1 MRIHRSLPFLF
12 FFLSILTS
20 AISRPINLTTS
31 SNRTSINWVD
41 PLIVQRG
48 SATTGTTNSNTLTI
62 AKPAGIAVGDVLITN
77 ISYSKSNNDAT
88 SPTASGWT
96 VVANARID
104 DAVNYRAV
112 VMYKVVEAADLN
124 SNPYSF
130 AFTSNLYS
138 AVGAIT
144 AFVNV
149 DVSGASPFDVA
160 SNTINVS
167 NGANIASVVANGL
180 LTSSNNSAILMLT
193 QSDGEITFDNTVG
206 SATAWRTTSPG
217 TLTEIYDI
225 AYDGKQA
232 EDKLSVGMAWGIKT
246 SAGSTGNGLVNQS
259 AANNF
264 GAILLALK
272 PITTV
277 QPTPSIT
284 STLTATSEYGSSSS
298 YQITASYSPTSYSAA
313 TLPTGMS
320 VDAATGLINVGA
332 NTPAGNYSISLT
344 ATNAS
349 GTGTASTLNY
359 TVTGKALTITATN
372 VLKCFGAIHTFNTAL
387 FTSSGLIPGET
398 ISAVDMNSEGAL
410 SSAAVGAYSI
420 VPSNAT
426 GTNGFLAANYEI
438 TYQSTGTL
446 SVRPLNSWHG
456 NVSTVWTNTANWC
469 LASALVPGAADAA
482 IIYPSNN
489 SPELGDSYSLSDLT
503 INAGASILLKT
514 ANNGTTNTFTIFGS
528 LTNDGLLDMEAN
540 TRVIFG
546 TGAHTVSG
554 SAITSFVN
562 LTVNSGSNITL
573 NQSIQVTNNLTLTS
587 GYLVPAADKLVSI
600 ENGATVTGASNTS
613 YVRGAVKKIGTN
625 GNTNYIFSYPI
636 GKPSVAL
643 YDPVAITFPV
653 ASTTDDVMVSYHEA
667 AFNTTQK
674 NNNIREVAP
683 EYWNITP
690 GSLVANASGLNVKL
704 HYKSADGGKYFT
716 NATNVSYYKV
726 GHYNGSTWEVAVG
739 LDAAKNSTDAG
750 STLAEGFGIANGV
763 TAFSRFTMLEIVAS
777 VLPVKLSH
785 FNARHLPENR
795 VGLSWSTEFEQQ
807 NKGFIIER
815 AGLPSQGKFQK
826 IGYVFSKGISGSS
839 SAPLNYSFT
848 ESVPNGETYAYYRIV
863 QEDLDGKL
871 SPSEIKLLKFNVGTP
886 TQIAVQSTTG
896 RVTISRN
903 PGAKK
908 MNYRVT
914 DQMGRI
920 ITEGKGIVDQVF
932 MLQISSNGI
941 YNIQLFIP
949 ETGEQ
954 LIKRVL
960 VQK

>member
-1 MRIHRSLPFLF
+1 MRIHRSLPFLL

-20 AISRPINLTTS
+20 AISRPINFTTS

-48 SATTGTTNSNTLTI
+48 SATSGTTNSNTLTI
-62 AKPAGIAVGDVLITN
+62 AKPAGIAVGDVLIAN

-96 VVANARID
+96 VLANARID

-112 VMYKVVEAADLN
+112 VMYNIVETADLN
-124 SNPYSF
+124 ANPYSF
-130 AFTSNLYS
+130 GFTSNLYS
-138 AVGAIT
+138 AVGAIA

-149 DVSGASPFDVA
+149 DVSGASPFDVV

-167 NGANIASVVANGL
+167 NGANIASLVANGL
-180 LTSSNNSAILMLT
+180 LTSSNNAAILMLT

-225 AYDGKQA
+225 AYDGNSP
-232 EDKLSVGMAWGIKT
+232 EGKLSVGMAWGIKT

-320 VDAATGLINVGA
+320 LDAATGLIGVGA
-332 NTPAGNYSISLT
+332 NTAAGNYSISLT

-420 VPSNAT
+420 IPSNAT
-426 GTNGFLAANYEI
+426 GTNGFLAANYVI
-438 TYQSTGTL
+438 SYQSTGTI

-456 NVSTVWTNTANWC
+456 TTSTAWTNTSNWC
-469 LASALVPGAADAA
+469 LASALVPGSGDAA

-489 SPELGDSYSLSDLT
+489 SPELGNSYTLTDLT
-503 INAGASILLKT
+503 INAGASVLLKT
-514 ANNGTTNTFTIFGS
+514 ANSLTLLGS
-528 LTNDGLLDMEAN
+528 LTNDGLLNMEAN

-562 LTVNSGSNITL
+562 LTVNSGTNITL
-573 NQSIQVTNNLTLTS
+573 NQSIEVINSLTLTS
-587 GYLVPAADKLVSI
+587 GYLAPAADKFVSI
-600 ENGATVTGASNTS
+600 GNGATVTGASNTS

-625 GNTNYIFSYPI
+625 GNANYNFDFPI
-636 GKPSVAL
+636 GKSASAF
-643 YDPVAITFPV
+643 YDPVSIVFPNG
-653 ASTTDDVMVSYHEA
+653 STTDELTVSYVEA
-667 AFNTTQK
+667 LYNTTLK
-674 NNNIREVAP
+674 NTNIREVAS

-690 GSLVANASGLNVKL
+690 GTLTENAAGLNIKL
-704 HYKSADGGKYFT
+704 HYKSAGGSYFT

-726 GHYNGSTWEVAVG
+726 GHFSTSTNTWEVAVG
-739 LDAAKNSTDAG
+739 LDAAQNSADAG
-750 STLAEGFGIANGV
+750 STLAEGFATANGV
-763 TAFSRFTMLEIVAS
+763 TNFSRFTMIEITSS
-777 VLPVKLSH
+777 VLPVHLTQFS
-785 FNARHLPENR
+785 ARVVPDNKVILN
-795 VGLSWSTEFEQQ
+795 WSTDQEQQ
-807 NKGFIIER
+807 NRGFVIER
-815 AGLPSQGKFQK
+815 ATLSSQGKFLK
-826 IGYVFSKGISGSS
+826 IAYIFSKGVNGNSS
-839 SAPLNYSFT
+839 SLLHYHFNERIPIGDN
-848 ESVPNGETYAYYRIV
+848 YAYYRIV
-863 QEDLDGKL
+863 QEDLDGKIM
-871 SPSEIKLLKFNVGTP
+871 PSEIRLVKFNNQTP
-886 TQIAVQSTTG
+886 IHVAVSTTTG
-896 RVTISRN
+896 VVTITRN
-903 PGAKK
+903 AGGNKL
-908 MNYRVT
+908 NYRVI
-914 DQMGRI
+914 DQLGRI
-920 ITEGKGIVDQVF
+920 VSEGKSIIDQVF
-932 MLQISSNGI
+932 VIGIQANGI
-941 YNIQLFIP
+941 FNLHLQIP
-949 ETGEQ
+949 ETGEE
-954 LIKRVL
+954 LIKRVMF
-960 VQK
+960 QK

>member
-20 AISRPINLTTS
+20 AISKPINLTTS

-96 VVANARID
+96 VVANAKID

-167 NGANIASVVANGL
+167 NGAHIASVVANGL
-180 LTSSNNSAILMLT
+180 LTSSNNAAILMLT

-225 AYDGKQA
+225 AYDGNA
-232 EDKLSVGMAWGIKT
+232 PEGKLSVGMAWGIKT

-349 GTGTASTLNY
+349 GTGTASILNY

-426 GTNGFLAANYEI
+426 GTNGFLAANYVI
-438 TYQSTGTL
+438 SYQSTGTI

-456 NVSTVWTNTANWC
+456 TTSTAWTNTSNWC
-469 LASALVPGAADAA
+469 LAGALVPGSGDAA

-489 SPELGDSYSLSDLT
+489 SPELGNSYTLTDLT
-503 INAGASILLKT
+503 INADASVLLKT
-514 ANNGTTNTFTIFGS
+514 ANSLTLLGS
-528 LTNDGLLDMEAN
+528 LTNDGLLNMEVN

-554 SAITSFVN
+554 SNITSFVN
-562 LTVNSGSNITL
+562 LTVNSGTNITL
-573 NQSIQVTNNLTLTS
+573 NQSIEVINSLTLTS

-600 ENGATVTGASNTS
+600 ENGATVIGASNTS
-613 YVRGAVKKIGTN
+613 YVRGAVKKVGTN
-625 GNTNYIFSYPI
+625 GNSNFTFSYPI

-643 YDPVAITFPV
+643 YDPVDITFPV
-653 ASTTDDVMVSYHEA
+653 ASASDDVTVSYFEA

-674 NNNIREVAP
+674 NSNIREVAS

-690 GSLVANASGLNVKL
+690 GSLVANTSGLNVKL
-704 HYKSADGGKYFT
+704 HYKSAGGGKYFT

-726 GHYNGSTWEVAVG
+726 GHFNGTTWEVAVG
-739 LDAAKNSTDAG
+739 LDAAQNSADAG
-750 STLAEGFGIANGV
+750 ATLAEGFATANGV

-777 VLPVKLSH
+777 VLPVHLTQ
-785 FNARHLPENR
+785 FNARPIPGNR
-795 VGLSWSTEFEQQ
+795 VQLSWTTAQEQQ
-807 NKGFIIER
+807 NKGFRVER
-815 AGLPSQGKFQK
+815 ATLSSQGKF
-826 IGYVFSKGISGSS
+826 IRMGYVFSQGISGFSS
-839 SAPLNYSFT
+839 DSKNYNFT
-848 ESVPNGETYAYYRIV
+848 ESIPQGEKYAYYRIV
-863 QEDLDGKL
+863 QEDLDGRL
-871 SPSEIKLLKFNVGTP
+871 NFSDIKLVKFNANSAIQIGVEP
-886 TQIAVQSTTG
+886 TEG
-896 RVTISRN
+896 RITIYRDL
-903 PGAKK
+903 GVRK
-908 MNYRVT
+908 MDYLVT
-914 DQMGRI
+914 DQLGRI
-920 ITEGKGIVDQVF
+920 IKQGSGIVDQRVTLY
-932 MLQISSNGI
+932 LQGNGF
-941 YNIQLFIP
+941 YNLHLKIP

-960 VQK
+960 IQK

>member
-20 AISRPINLTTS
+20 AISKPVSFTTS
-31 SNRTSINWVD
+31 SNRTNLNWVD

-48 SATTGTTNSNTLTI
+48 SATSGTTNSNTLTI
-62 AKPAGIAVGDVLITN
+62 AKPAGIAVGDVLIVN
-77 ISYSKSNNDAT
+77 ISYSKSTIDAT
-88 SPTASGWT
+88 SPTSAGWN
-96 VVANARID
+96 VVANARFD
-104 DAVNYRAV
+104 NTVNYRAV

-167 NGANIASVVANGL
+167 NGANTASVVANGL
-180 LTSSNNSAILMLT
+180 LTSSNNAAILMLT
-193 QSDGEITFDNTVG
+193 QSDGEVTFVNTTG
-206 SATAWRTTSPG
+206 DATAWRTTSPG

-225 AYDGKQA
+225 SYDGRDA
-232 EDKLSVGMAWGIKT
+232 EDKLSVGMAWGLKT

-272 PITTV
+272 PINTV

-298 YQITASYSPTSYSAA
+298 YQVTASYSPTSYSAA

-320 VDAATGLINVGA
+320 LDAANGLIIVGA

-426 GTNGFLAANYEI
+426 GTNGFLAANYVI
-438 TYQSTGTL
+438 SYQSTGTI

-456 NVSTVWTNTANWC
+456 TTSTAWTNTSNWC
-469 LASALVPGAADAA
+469 LAGALVPGSGDAA

-489 SPELGDSYSLSDLT
+489 SPELGNSYTLTDLT
-503 INAGASILLKT
+503 INAGATVLLKT
-514 ANNGTTNTFTIFGS
+514 ANSLTLLGS
-528 LTNDGLLDMEAN
+528 LTNDGLLNMEAN
-540 TRVIFG
+540 TRVVFG
-546 TGAHTVSG
+546 ANAHTISG
-554 SAITSFVN
+554 ITQTEFRN
-562 LTVNSGSNITL
+562 LSINSSTNISV
-573 NQSIQVTNNLTLTS
+573 NQSIFVTNELDLVS
-587 GYLVPAADKLVSI
+587 GYLVPTTDKFVALR
-600 ENGATVTGASNTS
+600 NNATVFRVSHAS
-613 YVRGAVKKIGTN
+613 YIKGAVKKIGTN
-625 GNTNYIFSYPI
+625 GNANYAFDFPI
-636 GKPSVAL
+636 GKSSSAV
-643 YDPVAITFPV
+643 YDPVRIIFPV
-653 ASTTDDVMVSYHEA
+653 ASTTDEVTLSYHET
-667 AFNTTQK
+667 AFSTTLK
-674 NNNIREVAP
+674 NNNIREVAS

-690 GSLVANASGLNVKL
+690 GTLVENAGGLNVKL
-704 HYKSADGGKYFT
+704 HYKSAVGGNYFT

-726 GHYNGSTWEVAVG
+726 GHFNTTSNTWEVAVG
-739 LDAAKNSTDAG
+739 LDAAQNKADEG
-750 STLAEGFGIANGV
+750 STLAEGFATANGV

-777 VLPVKLSH
+777 VLPVHLTQ
-785 FNARHLPENR
+785 FNARPIPGNR
-795 VGLSWSTEFEQQ
+795 VQLSWTTAQEQQ
-807 NKGFIIER
+807 NKGFRVER
-815 AGLPSQGKFQK
+815 ATLSSQGKF
-826 IGYVFSKGISGSS
+826 IRMGYVFSQGISGFSS
-839 SAPLNYSFT
+839 DSKNYYFT
-848 ESVPNGETYAYYRIV
+848 ESIPQGEKYAYYRIV
-863 QEDLDGKL
+863 QEDLDGRL
-871 SPSEIKLLKFNVGTP
+871 NFSDIKLVKFNANSAI
-886 TQIAVQSTTG
+886 QIGVEPAEG
-896 RVTISRN
+896 RITIYRDL
-903 PGAKK
+903 GVRK
-908 MNYRVT
+908 MDYLVT
-914 DQMGRI
+914 DQLGRI
-920 ITEGKGIVDQVF
+920 IKQGSGIVDQRVTLY
-932 MLQISSNGI
+932 LQGNGF
-941 YNIQLFIP
+941 YNLHLKIP

-960 VQK
+960 IQK

>member
-1 MRIHRSLPFLF
+1 MRIHRSLPFLL

-20 AISRPINLTTS
+20 AISRPINFTTS

-48 SATTGTTNSNTLTI
+48 SATSGTTNSNTLTI
-62 AKPAGIAVGDVLITN
+62 AKPAGIAVGDVLIAN

-112 VMYKVVEAADLN
+112 VMYKIVETADLN
-124 SNPYSF
+124 ANPYSF
-130 AFTSNLYS
+130 GFTSNLYS
-138 AVGAIT
+138 AVGAIA

-149 DVSGASPFDVA
+149 DVSGASPFDVV

-167 NGANIASVVANGL
+167 NGAHTASVVANGL

-246 SAGSTGNGLVNQS
+246 SAGSTGNGLVKQS

-320 VDAATGLINVGA
+320 LDAATGLIGVGA
-332 NTPAGNYSISLT
+332 NTAAGNYSISLT

-426 GTNGFLAANYEI
+426 GTNGFLAANYVI
-438 TYQSTGTL
+438 SYQSTGTI

-456 NVSTVWTNTANWC
+456 TTSTAWINTSNWC
-469 LASALVPGAADAA
+469 LASALVPGPGDAA

-489 SPELGDSYSLSDLT
+489 SPELGDSYTLTDLT
-503 INAGASILLKT
+503 INAGASVLLKT
-514 ANNGTTNTFTIFGS
+514 ANSLTLLGS
-528 LTNDGLLDMEAN
+528 LTNDGLLNMEAN
-540 TRVIFG
+540 TRVVFG
-546 TGAHTVSG
+546 ANAHTISG
-554 SAITSFVN
+554 ITQTEFRN
-562 LTVNSGSNITL
+562 LSINSSTNISV
-573 NQSIQVTNNLTLTS
+573 NQSIFVTNELDLVS
-587 GYLVPAADKLVSI
+587 GYLVPTTDKFVALR
-600 ENGATVTGASNTS
+600 NNATVFRVSHAS
-613 YVRGAVKKIGTN
+613 YIKGAVKKIGTN
-625 GNTNYIFSYPI
+625 GIANYAFDFPI
-636 GKPSVAL
+636 GKISSAV
-643 YDPVAITFPV
+643 YDPVRITFPY
-653 ASTTDDVMVSYHEA
+653 ASIAEEVTVSYEGSGY
-667 AFNTTQK
+667 NTTAK
-674 NNNIREVAP
+674 NANIREVAP

-690 GSLVANASGLNVKL
+690 GTLTENVAGLNIKL
-704 HYKSADGGKYFT
+704 HYKSAGGNYFT

-726 GHYNGSTWEVAVG
+726 GHFSTSTNTWEVAVG
-739 LDAAKNSTDAG
+739 LDAAQNSADAG
-750 STLAEGFGIANGV
+750 STLAEGFATANGV
-763 TAFSRFTMLEIVAS
+763 TNFSRFTMIEITSS
-777 VLPVKLSH
+777 VLPVHLTQFS
-785 FNARHLPENR
+785 ARVVPDNKVLLN
-795 VGLSWSTEFEQQ
+795 WSTDQEQQ
-807 NKGFIIER
+807 SRGFVIER
-815 AGLPSQGKFQK
+815 ATLSSQGKFLK
-826 IGYVFSKGISGSS
+826 IAYIFSKGVNGNSS
-839 SAPLNYSFT
+839 SLLHYHFNERIPIGDN
-848 ESVPNGETYAYYRIV
+848 YAYYRIV
-863 QEDLDGKL
+863 QEDLDGKIM
-871 SPSEIKLLKFNVGTP
+871 PSEIRLVKFNNRTP
-886 TQIAVQSTTG
+886 IHVAVSTTTG
-896 RVTISRN
+896 VVTITRN
-903 PGAKK
+903 AGGNKL
-908 MNYRVT
+908 NYWVI
-914 DQMGRI
+914 DQLGRI
-920 ITEGKGIVDQVF
+920 VSEGKSIVDQVF
-932 MLQISSNGI
+932 VIGIQANGI
-941 YNIQLFIP
+941 FNIHLQIP
-949 ETGEQ
+949 ETGEE
-954 LIKRVL
+954 LIKRVMI
-960 VQK
+960 QK

>member
-1 MRIHRSLPFLF
+1 MRIHRSLPFLL

-20 AISRPINLTTS
+20 AISRPINFTTS

-48 SATTGTTNSNTLTI
+48 SATSGTTNSNTLTI
-62 AKPAGIAVGDVLITN
+62 AKPAGIAVGDVLIAN

-96 VVANARID
+96 VLANARID

-112 VMYKVVEAADLN
+112 VMYNIVETADLN
-124 SNPYSF
+124 ANPYSF
-130 AFTSNLYS
+130 GFTSNLYS
-138 AVGAIT
+138 AVGAIA

-149 DVSGASPFDVA
+149 DVSGASPFDVV

-167 NGANIASVVANGL
+167 NGANIASLVANGL
-180 LTSSNNSAILMLT
+180 LTSSNNAAILMLT

-225 AYDGKQA
+225 AYDGNSP
-232 EDKLSVGMAWGIKT
+232 EGKLSVGMAWGIKT

-320 VDAATGLINVGA
+320 LDAATGLIGVGA
-332 NTPAGNYSISLT
+332 NTAAGNYSISLT

-420 VPSNAT
+420 IPSNAT
-426 GTNGFLAANYEI
+426 GTNGFLAANYVI
-438 TYQSTGTL
+438 SYQSTGTI

-456 NVSTVWTNTANWC
+456 TTSTAWTNTSNWC
-469 LASALVPGAADAA
+469 LASALVPGSGDAA

-489 SPELGDSYSLSDLT
+489 SPELGNSYTLTDLT
-503 INAGASILLKT
+503 INAGASVLLKT
-514 ANNGTTNTFTIFGS
+514 ANSLTLLGS
-528 LTNDGLLDMEAN
+528 LTNDGLLNMEAN

-562 LTVNSGSNITL
+562 LTVNSGTNITL
-573 NQSIQVTNNLTLTS
+573 NQSIEVINSLTLTS
-587 GYLVPAADKLVSI
+587 GYLAPAADKFVSI
-600 ENGATVTGASNTS
+600 GNGATVTGASNTS

-625 GNTNYIFSYPI
+625 GNANYNFDFPI
-636 GKPSVAL
+636 GKSASAF
-643 YDPVAITFPV
+643 YDPVSIVFPNG
-653 ASTTDDVMVSYHEA
+653 STTDELTVSYVEA
-667 AFNTTQK
+667 LYNTTLK
-674 NNNIREVAP
+674 NTNIREVAS

-690 GSLVANASGLNVKL
+690 GTLTENAAGLNIKL
-704 HYKSADGGKYFT
+704 HYKSAGGSYFT

-726 GHYNGSTWEVAVG
+726 GHFSTSTNTWEVAVG
-739 LDAAKNSTDAG
+739 LDAAQNSADAG
-750 STLAEGFGIANGV
+750 STLAEGFATANGV
-763 TAFSRFTMLEIVAS
+763 TNFSRFTMIEITSS
-777 VLPVKLSH
+777 VLPVHLTQFS
-785 FNARHLPENR
+785 ARVVPDNKVILN
-795 VGLSWSTEFEQQ
+795 WSTDQEQQ
-807 NKGFIIER
+807 NRGFVIER
-815 AGLPSQGKFQK
+815 ATLSSQGKFLK
-826 IGYVFSKGISGSS
+826 IAYIFSKGVNGNSS
-839 SAPLNYSFT
+839 SLLHYHFNERIPIGDN
-848 ESVPNGETYAYYRIV
+848 YAYYRIV
-863 QEDLDGKL
+863 QEDLDGKIM
-871 SPSEIKLLKFNVGTP
+871 PSEIRLVKFNNQTP
-886 TQIAVQSTTG
+886 IHVAVSTTTG
-896 RVTISRN
+896 VVTITRN
-903 PGAKK
+903 AGGNKL
-908 MNYRVT
+908 NYRVI
-914 DQMGRI
+914 DQLGRI
-920 ITEGKGIVDQVF
+920 VSEGKSIIDQVF
-932 MLQISSNGI
+932 VIGIQANGI
-941 YNIQLFIP
+941 FNLHLQIP
-949 ETGEQ
+949 ETGEE
-954 LIKRVL
+954 LIKRVMI
-960 VQK
+960 QK

>member
-1 MRIHRSLPFLF
+1 MRIHRSLPFLL

-20 AISRPINLTTS
+20 AISRPINFTTS

-48 SATTGTTNSNTLTI
+48 SATSGTTNSNTLTI
-62 AKPAGIAVGDVLITN
+62 AKPAGIAVGDVLIAN
-77 ISYSKSNNDAT
+77 ISYSKSNNDVT

-112 VMYKVVEAADLN
+112 VMYKIVETADLN
-124 SNPYSF
+124 ANPYSF
-130 AFTSNLYS
+130 GFTSNLYS
-138 AVGAIT
+138 AVGAIA

-149 DVSGASPFDVA
+149 DVSGASPFDVV

-167 NGANIASVVANGL
+167 NGANIASLVANGL
-180 LTSSNNSAILMLT
+180 LTSSNNAAILMLT

-225 AYDGKQA
+225 AYDGNSP
-232 EDKLSVGMAWGIKT
+232 EGKLSVGMAWGIKT

-320 VDAATGLINVGA
+320 LDAATGLIGVGA
-332 NTPAGNYSISLT
+332 NTAAGNYSISLT

-420 VPSNAT
+420 IPSNAT
-426 GTNGFLAANYEI
+426 GTNGFLAANYVI
-438 TYQSTGTL
+438 SYQSTGTI

-456 NVSTVWTNTANWC
+456 TTSTAWTNTSNWC
-469 LASALVPGAADAA
+469 LASALVPGSGDAA

-489 SPELGDSYSLSDLT
+489 SPELGNSYTLTDLT
-503 INAGASILLKT
+503 INAGASVLLKT
-514 ANNGTTNTFTIFGS
+514 ANSLTLLGS
-528 LTNDGLLDMEAN
+528 LTNDGLLNMEAN

-562 LTVNSGSNITL
+562 LTVNSGTNITL
-573 NQSIQVTNNLTLTS
+573 NQSIEVINSLTLTS
-587 GYLVPAADKLVSI
+587 GYLAPAADKFVSI
-600 ENGATVTGASNTS
+600 GNGATVTGASNTS

-625 GNTNYIFSYPI
+625 GNANYNFDFPI
-636 GKPSVAL
+636 GKSASAF
-643 YDPVAITFPV
+643 YDPVSIVFPNG
-653 ASTTDDVMVSYHEA
+653 STTDELTVSYVEA
-667 AFNTTQK
+667 LYNTTLK
-674 NNNIREVAP
+674 NTNIREVAS

-690 GSLVANASGLNVKL
+690 GTLTENAAGLNIKL
-704 HYKSADGGKYFT
+704 HYKSAGGSYFT

-726 GHYNGSTWEVAVG
+726 GHFSTSTNTWEVAVG
-739 LDAAKNSTDAG
+739 LDAAQNSADAG
-750 STLAEGFGIANGV
+750 STLAEGFATANGV
-763 TAFSRFTMLEIVAS
+763 TNFSRFTMIEITSS
-777 VLPVKLSH
+777 VLPVHLTQFS
-785 FNARHLPENR
+785 ARVVPDNKVILN
-795 VGLSWSTEFEQQ
+795 WSTDQEQQ
-807 NKGFIIER
+807 NRGFVIER
-815 AGLPSQGKFQK
+815 ATLSSQGKFLK
-826 IGYVFSKGISGSS
+826 IAYIFSKGVNGNSS
-839 SAPLNYSFT
+839 SLLHYHFNERIPIGDN
-848 ESVPNGETYAYYRIV
+848 YAYYRIV
-863 QEDLDGKL
+863 QEDLDGKIM
-871 SPSEIKLLKFNVGTP
+871 PSEIRLVKFNNQTP
-886 TQIAVQSTTG
+886 IHVAVSTTTG
-896 RVTISRN
+896 VVTITRN
-903 PGAKK
+903 AGGNKL
-908 MNYRVT
+908 NYRVI
-914 DQMGRI
+914 DQLGRI
-920 ITEGKGIVDQVF
+920 VSEGKSIIDQVF
-932 MLQISSNGI
+932 VIGIQANGI
-941 YNIQLFIP
+941 FNLHLQIP
-949 ETGEQ
+949 ETGEE
-954 LIKRVL
+954 LIKRVMI
-960 VQK
+960 QK

>member
-1 MRIHRSLPFLF
+1 MRIHRSLPFLL

-20 AISRPINLTTS
+20 AISRPINFTTS

-48 SATTGTTNSNTLTI
+48 SATSGTTNSNTLTI
-62 AKPAGIAVGDVLITN
+62 AKPAGIAVGDVLIAN

-112 VMYKVVEAADLN
+112 VMYKIVETADLN
-124 SNPYSF
+124 ANPYSF
-130 AFTSNLYS
+130 GFTSNLYS
-138 AVGAIT
+138 AVGAIA

-149 DVSGASPFDVA
+149 DVSGASPFDVV

-167 NGANIASVVANGL
+167 NGANIASVVASGL
-180 LTSSNNSAILMLT
+180 LTSSNNAAILMLT

-225 AYDGKQA
+225 AYDGNSP
-232 EDKLSVGMAWGIKT
+232 EGKLSVGMAWGIKT
-246 SAGSTGNGLVNQS
+246 SAGSTGNGLVDQS

-320 VDAATGLINVGA
+320 LDAATGLIGVGA
-332 NTPAGNYSISLT
+332 NTAAGNYSISLT

-410 SSAAVGAYSI
+410 SSAAVGAYLI

-426 GTNGFLAANYEI
+426 GTNGFLAANYVI
-438 TYQSTGTL
+438 SYQSTGTI

-456 NVSTVWTNTANWC
+456 TTSTAWTNTSNWC
-469 LASALVPGAADAA
+469 LASALVPGSGDAA

-489 SPELGDSYSLSDLT
+489 SPELGNSYTLTDLT
-503 INAGASILLKT
+503 INAGASVLLKT
-514 ANNGTTNTFTIFGS
+514 ANSLTLLGS
-528 LTNDGLLDMEAN
+528 LTNDGLLNMEAN

-562 LTVNSGSNITL
+562 LTVNSGTNITL
-573 NQSIQVTNNLTLTS
+573 NQSIEVINSLTLTS
-587 GYLVPAADKLVSI
+587 GYLAPAADKFVSI
-600 ENGATVTGASNTS
+600 GNGATVTGASNTS

-625 GNTNYIFSYPI
+625 GNANYNFDFPI
-636 GKPSVAL
+636 GKISSAV
-643 YDPVAITFPV
+643 YDPVRITFPN
-653 ASTTDDVMVSYHEA
+653 ASIAEEVTVSYEGSA
-667 AFNTTQK
+667 YNTTAK
-674 NNNIREVAP
+674 NANIREVAP

-690 GSLVANASGLNVKL
+690 GTLTENVAGLNIQL
-704 HYKSADGGKYFT
+704 HYRSAGGNYFT

-726 GHYNGSTWEVAVG
+726 GHFSTSTNTWEVAVG
-739 LDAAKNSTDAG
+739 LDAAQNSADAG
-750 STLAEGFGIANGV
+750 STLAEGFATANGV
-763 TAFSRFTMLEIVAS
+763 TNFSRFTMIEITSS
-777 VLPVKLSH
+777 VLPVHLTQFS
-785 FNARHLPENR
+785 ARVVPDNKVLLN
-795 VGLSWSTEFEQQ
+795 WSTDQEQQ
-807 NKGFIIER
+807 NRGFVIER
-815 AGLPSQGKFQK
+815 ATLSSQGKFLK
-826 IGYVFSKGISGSS
+826 IAYIFSKGVNGNSS
-839 SAPLNYSFT
+839 SLLHYHFNERIPIGDN
-848 ESVPNGETYAYYRIV
+848 YAYYRIG
-863 QEDLDGKL
+863 QEDLDGKIM
-871 SPSEIKLLKFNVGTP
+871 PSEIRLVKFNNRTP
-886 TQIAVQSTTG
+886 IHVAVSTTTG
-896 RVTISRN
+896 VVTITRN
-903 PGAKK
+903 AGGNKL
-908 MNYRVT
+908 NYRVI
-914 DQMGRI
+914 DQLGRI
-920 ITEGKGIVDQVF
+920 VSEGKSIVDQVF
-932 MLQISSNGI
+932 VIGIQANGI
-941 YNIQLFIP
+941 FNIHLQIP
-949 ETGEQ
+949 ETGEE
-954 LIKRVL
+954 LIKRVMI
-960 VQK
+960 QK

>member
-1 MRIHRSLPFLF
+1 MRIHRSLPFLL

-20 AISRPINLTTS
+20 AISRPINFTTS

-48 SATTGTTNSNTLTI
+48 SATSGTTNSNTLTI
-62 AKPAGIAVGDVLITN
+62 AKPAGIAVGDVLIAN

-96 VVANARID
+96 VLANAKID

-112 VMYKVVEAADLN
+112 VMYKIVETADLN
-124 SNPYSF
+124 ANPYSF
-130 AFTSNLYS
+130 GFTSNLYS
-138 AVGAIT
+138 AVGAIA

-149 DVSGASPFDVA
+149 DVSGASPFDVV

-167 NGANIASVVANGL
+167 NGANIASLVANGL
-180 LTSSNNSAILMLT
+180 LTSSNNAAILMLT

-225 AYDGKQA
+225 AYDGNSP
-232 EDKLSVGMAWGIKT
+232 EGKLSVGMAWGIKT

-320 VDAATGLINVGA
+320 LDAATGLIGVGA
-332 NTPAGNYSISLT
+332 NTAAGNYSISLT

-420 VPSNAT
+420 IPSNAT
-426 GTNGFLAANYEI
+426 GTNGFLAANYVI
-438 TYQSTGTL
+438 SYQSTGTI

-456 NVSTVWTNTANWC
+456 TTSTAWTNTSNWC
-469 LASALVPGAADAA
+469 LASALVPGSGDAA

-489 SPELGDSYSLSDLT
+489 SPELGNSYTLTDLT
-503 INAGASILLKT
+503 INAGASVLLKT
-514 ANNGTTNTFTIFGS
+514 ANSLTLLGS
-528 LTNDGLLDMEAN
+528 LTNDGLLNMEAN

-562 LTVNSGSNITL
+562 LTVNSGTNITL
-573 NQSIQVTNNLTLTS
+573 NQSIEVINSLTLTS
-587 GYLVPAADKLVSI
+587 GYLAPAADKFVSI
-600 ENGATVTGASNTS
+600 GNGATVTGASNTS

-625 GNTNYIFSYPI
+625 GNANYNFDFPI
-636 GKPSVAL
+636 GKSASAF
-643 YDPVAITFPV
+643 YDPVSIVFPNG
-653 ASTTDDVMVSYHEA
+653 STTDELTVSYVEA
-667 AFNTTQK
+667 LYNTTLK
-674 NNNIREVAP
+674 NTNIREVAS

-690 GSLVANASGLNVKL
+690 GTLTENAAGLNIKL
-704 HYKSADGGKYFT
+704 HYKSAGGSYFT

-726 GHYNGSTWEVAVG
+726 GHFSTSTNTWEVAVG
-739 LDAAKNSTDAG
+739 LDAAQNSADAG
-750 STLAEGFGIANGV
+750 STLAEGFATANGV
-763 TAFSRFTMLEIVAS
+763 TNFSRFTMIEITSS
-777 VLPVKLSH
+777 VLPVHLTQFS
-785 FNARHLPENR
+785 ARVVPDNKVILN
-795 VGLSWSTEFEQQ
+795 WSTDQEQQ
-807 NKGFIIER
+807 NRGFVIER
-815 AGLPSQGKFQK
+815 ATLSSQGKFLK
-826 IGYVFSKGISGSS
+826 IAYIFSKGVNGNSS
-839 SAPLNYSFT
+839 SLLHYHFNERIPIGDN
-848 ESVPNGETYAYYRIV
+848 YAYYRIV
-863 QEDLDGKL
+863 QEDLDGKIM
-871 SPSEIKLLKFNVGTP
+871 PSEIRLVKFNNQTP
-886 TQIAVQSTTG
+886 IHVAVSTTTG
-896 RVTISRN
+896 VVTITRN
-903 PGAKK
+903 AGGNKL
-908 MNYRVT
+908 NYRVI
-914 DQMGRI
+914 DQLGRI
-920 ITEGKGIVDQVF
+920 VSEGKSIIDQVF
-932 MLQISSNGI
+932 VIGIQANGI
-941 YNIQLFIP
+941 FNLHLQIP
-949 ETGEQ
+949 ETGEE
-954 LIKRVL
+954 LIKRVMI
-960 VQK
+960 QK